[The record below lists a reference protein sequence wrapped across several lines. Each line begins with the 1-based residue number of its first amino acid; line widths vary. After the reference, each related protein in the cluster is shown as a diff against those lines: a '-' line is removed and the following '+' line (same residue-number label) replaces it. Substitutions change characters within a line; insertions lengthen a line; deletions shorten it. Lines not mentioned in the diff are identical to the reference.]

1 VKTTTLSALSA
12 ALLLGACAVIPK
24 PMTEDEFASFAI
36 ERMDRVTA
44 NQTPISGAVGLYE
57 AMARALKY
65 NLDARVEVMEAALRI
80 RESDLS
86 TYAMLP
92 KLVAS
97 SGYTGRS
104 IADASSKAT
113 QDTDIVDANLT
124 LSWNILDFGL
134 SYVRAKQTADKYLIQ
149 EERKRKTVNRV
160 IEDVRT
166 AYWRAVSYERLV
178 GRMHGLER
186 RVRGALADTRRLA
199 ASGAASPVAAL
210 TYERELIQIQR
221 ELEIL
226 EAQMNV
232 SKIQLAALINIKP
245 GEPFRLAIPKRKP
258 AKLKLPQDLDSMFL
272 TALTKRPEMREI
284 PYDLRGKKNELDAAL
299 LDILPGINLFAG
311 ANYDSNE
318 FINSNH
324 WVTYGAKAGFN
335 LLKVVTYPAAKRKIE
350 AEETLIDQRSLSV
363 AMAVMSQVHVSRL
376 RFQHLSKAYGT
387 ASALAHVQGR
397 LLQQVRA
404 ETRAERTSEQILI
417 REEMNALVAEA
428 KRDMAY
434 ADLQNAY
441 ANVYASIGVDPFPGA
456 FDDSD
461 DLKTVEEKLRALWQE
476 RGEYGLQDAA
486 IVIAAK

>member
-1 VKTTTLSALSA
+1 MKISTLAALSA
-12 ALLLGACAVIPK
+12 TLLFGACAVVPK
-24 PMTEDEFASFAI
+24 PFSEDEFAAFAV

-44 NQTPISGAVGLYE
+44 NQTPVSGAIGLYE

-97 SGYTGRS
+97 SGYSGRS

-186 RVRGALADTRRLA
+186 RVRGALTDTRRLA

-226 EAQMNV
+226 ETQMNV

-245 GEPFRLAIPKRKP
+245 GEPFSLVVPKQKP
-258 AKLKLPQDLDSMFL
+258 AKLRLPQDLDFNVPDRFDQ
-272 TALTKRPEMREI
+272 T
-284 PYDLRGKKNELDAAL
+284 
-299 LDILPGINLFAG
+299 PGNAR
-311 ANYDSNE
+311 N
-318 FINSNH
+318 
-324 WVTYGAKAGFN
+324 
-335 LLKVVTYPAAKRKIE
+335 P
-350 AEETLIDQRSLSV
+350 
-363 AMAVMSQVHVSRL
+363 L
-376 RFQHLSKAYGT
+376 RFARQEE
-387 ASALAHVQGR
+387 
-397 LLQQVRA
+397 RA
-404 ETRAERTSEQILI
+404 
-417 REEMNALVAEA
+417 
-428 KRDMAY
+428 
-434 ADLQNAY
+434 
-441 ANVYASIGVDPFPGA
+441 
-456 FDDSD
+456 
-461 DLKTVEEKLRALWQE
+461 
-476 RGEYGLQDAA
+476 
-486 IVIAAK
+486 